1 MASEEWFSLSLQ
13 TKSFAAAAT
22 ARFEI
27 KQIFSFLIFEPWF
40 FWSRRRCNTWLTL
53 LSLCLLSYFKNYLLF
68 RKYSTGHD
76 DFVSNWEKIEKLS
89 SLTSRLKAEK
99 KKERKEEERVTRKWW
114 KVNRSVYLRFRRI
127 YAYLHLRI
135 FACRVHVTDTIR
147 SYTRKVGKYPL
158 LVNIHWTFTA

>member
-13 TKSFAAAAT
+13 TKSFAAAA

-53 LSLCLLSYFKNYLLF
+53 LSLCLLSYFRNYLLF

-99 KKERKEEERVTRKWW
+99 TERKKNAWLG
-114 KVNRSVYLRFRRI
+114 NDGRSTGQFISDSDAFTHICI
-127 YAYLHLRI
+127 YAFLL
-135 FACRVHVTDTIR
+135 AASMLPIR
-147 SYTRKVGKYPL
+147 SDPILGNW
-158 LVNIHWTFTA
+158 VNIRYR